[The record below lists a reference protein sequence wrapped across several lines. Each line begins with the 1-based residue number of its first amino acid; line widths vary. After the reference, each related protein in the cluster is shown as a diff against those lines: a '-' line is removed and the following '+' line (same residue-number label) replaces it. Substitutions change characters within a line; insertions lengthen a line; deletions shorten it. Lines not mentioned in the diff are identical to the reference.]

1 MKYRVTLGYEVDVEV
16 DTKEE
21 AMDAAF
27 VTFSEDTHPG
37 MYVAFIDE
45 VEDE

>member
-1 MKYRVTLGYEVDVEV
+1 MKYRITLGYEVDVEA
-16 DTKEE
+16 DTREE

-27 VTFSEDTHPG
+27 MIFSEDTHPG
-37 MYVAFIDE
+37 MYIAFIDE

>member
-1 MKYRVTLGYEVDVEV
+1 MKYRVTLGYKVDVEA
-16 DTKEE
+16 DTREE

-37 MYVAFIDE
+37 MYIAFIDE
-45 VEDE
+45 LENE